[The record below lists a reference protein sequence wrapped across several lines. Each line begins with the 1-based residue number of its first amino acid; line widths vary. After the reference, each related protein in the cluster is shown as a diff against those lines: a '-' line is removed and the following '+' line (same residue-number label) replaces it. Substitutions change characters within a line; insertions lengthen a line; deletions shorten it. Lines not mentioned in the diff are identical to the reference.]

1 MEMNT
6 LFTPVD
12 VDEETGDVLYKM
24 DEGYLLED
32 VIEGLKYNN
41 AYLPPIDHV
50 VFNTKTEEW
59 IEDPG
64 KEGDKPTKVKVQL
77 ENPVLATIVY
87 FCDGTKVT
95 VKNCDKDQIT
105 LVDEKVKLSDG
116 TETTVRTASR
126 ESREIGLAYAV
137 LKRVFCYY
145 DENGNVNGG
154 SLSKLM
160 NELIDDARCQD
171 VDAAKAAA
179 EKRISKERA
188 KEKPAEPKDEKVRS
202 PFQSMTDKLAE
213 VTRNLAKLTAELAS
227 LKEGQDEK

>member
-1 MEMNT
+1 MNT

-12 VDEETGDVLYKM
+12 VDEETGDVVYKM
-24 DEGYLLED
+24 DEGHVLED
-32 VIEGLKYNN
+32 VVEGLKYNN

-59 IEDPG
+59 IECPG
-64 KEGDKPTKVKVQL
+64 KEGDKPARTKVQL

-95 VKNCDKDQIT
+95 VKNCDKDRIT

-126 ESREIGLAYAV
+126 ESKEAGLQAAV
-137 LKRVFCYY
+137 FKRMFCYY

-154 SLSKLM
+154 SYSKFM
-160 NELIDDARCQD
+160 NALVEGARCQD
-171 VDAAKAAA
+171 VDAARVAA
-179 EKRISKERA
+179 EKKILKERA
-188 KEKPAEPKDEKVRS
+188 REVKPAEPKEKRRS
-202 PFQSMTDKLAE
+202 PFQAMTDKLAE
-213 VTRNLAKLTAELAS
+213 VTRSLSNLTAELAS
-227 LKEGQDEK
+227 IKGGQDGK